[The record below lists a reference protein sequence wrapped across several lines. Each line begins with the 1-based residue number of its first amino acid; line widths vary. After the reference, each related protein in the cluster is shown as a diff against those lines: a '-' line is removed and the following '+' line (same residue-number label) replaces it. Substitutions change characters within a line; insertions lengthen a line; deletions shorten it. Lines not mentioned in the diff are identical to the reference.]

1 MIKRLVVKIGSVHCI
16 EPVPTTNGAVHIK
29 AALLDVD
36 MFELMQ
42 SLKKEAGVQLILD
55 HLTDTEIE
63 DYLKKGTK

>member
-1 MIKRLVVKIGSVHCI
+1 MIKRLEVKIGSVHCI

-42 SLKKEAGVQLILD
+42 SLIKEAGVEAILD
-55 HLTDTEIE
+55 HISDSQIE
-63 DYLKKGTK
+63 SYLKGTK

>member
-1 MIKRLVVKIGSVHCI
+1 MIKRLEVVIGSVHCI
-16 EPVPTTNGAVHIK
+16 EPVPGTNGAVDIK

-63 DYLKKGTK
+63 NYLKGTK

>member
-1 MIKRLVVKIGSVHCI
+1 MIKRLVVEIGSVHCI

-42 SLKKEAGVQLILD
+42 SLKKEAGVEAILD
-55 HLTDTEIE
+55 HIADTQIE
-63 DYLKKGTK
+63 NYLKGTK